1 MGNVHTVQKE
11 TDVTLPLSSRQPEH
25 QEEQSVVSLKL
36 MALIMLSEDALIWR
50 YVLKA
55 ETLWS

>member
-11 TDVTLPLSSRQPEH
+11 TDAALPLSSRQPEH

-55 ETLWS
+55 ETL